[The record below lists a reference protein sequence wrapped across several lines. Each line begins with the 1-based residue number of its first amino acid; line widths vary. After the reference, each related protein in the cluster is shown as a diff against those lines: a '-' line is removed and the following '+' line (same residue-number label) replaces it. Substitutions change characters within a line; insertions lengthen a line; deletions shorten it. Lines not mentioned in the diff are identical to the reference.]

1 MKTILKKIL
10 SKLTRENLSQQY
22 AIGRKA
28 MRWVLQVT
36 QGYHWLIVF
45 SIFSGIF
52 GVGMSLFNVWLSKWI
67 IDIVT
72 GAREGNVWMAAGIVV
87 FFFFF
92 GMAVK
97 LISPWIFGKINMR
110 IGIRM
115 QNSLSDALMMCSWKS
130 GQKWHTGDLLTR
142 INSDASEVLSMG
154 MGILPNLLITCVQLV
169 GAFIFLWALEP
180 RLAWFILGA
189 TPLVLLSKIYFRKV
203 RELSKAQ
210 KAMNSEM
217 GSVMQEN
224 LSQRVLVRSL
234 GATDYRKQKLHESQ
248 EKLFNLGME
257 QIKFSTFS
265 QGVMGF
271 VFGGGYLC
279 AFLWGIYR
287 LEHQEIT
294 FGTMTAFLQL
304 VGQVQGPFLGLIAIP
319 PSLVRGWASVERL
332 MELFEDVEPDETPE
346 YIEGPLSLEFNHV
359 SFGYEAGQHV
369 LHDFSAVFRPGTS
382 TAVAGPTGTGKTT
395 IIRLML
401 ALVRPDEGNIN
412 LVGADG
418 KAYPDTSATRI
429 NFMYVPQGNTLLSG
443 TVRENVLLGTTGCS
457 EARLEE
463 VLRIACADFVFDLP
477 EGVDT
482 RIGEHGYGLSE
493 GQAQRISIARALLRP
508 GNIWLFDEASSA
520 LDVDTT
526 TKLINNLLTE
536 GKEKTIIF
544 VTHDPRV
551 MERCDS
557 IIHLN
562 ENEQQKAIE
571 QL

>member
-1 MKTILKKIL
+1 MKGLLKKLI
-10 SKLTRENLSQQY
+10 SKLTKENISRHY
-22 AIGRKA
+22 IIGKKA
-28 MRWVLQVT
+28 MHWVFQVT
-36 QGYHWLIVF
+36 EGYHWLIAF

-72 GAREGNVWMAAGIVV
+72 GAREGNVWMAAGVVV

-97 LISPWIFGKINMR
+97 LITPWIFGKINMR

-115 QNSLSDALMMCSWKS
+115 QNSLSDALMMCSWRS
-130 GQKWHTGDLLTR
+130 GKKWHTGDLLTR
-142 INSDASEVLSMG
+142 INSDASEVLSLG
-154 MGILPNLLITCVQLV
+154 MSILPNFLVTTFQLV
-169 GAFIFLWALEP
+169 GSFIFLWALEP
-180 RLAWFILGA
+180 RLAWFIMGA

-210 KAMNSEM
+210 KAMSSEM

-234 GATDYRKQKLHESQ
+234 GATDYRRQKLHESQ
-248 EKLFNLGME
+248 ERLYNLGME

-304 VGQVQGPFLGLIAIP
+304 VGQVQGPFLSLIAIP
-319 PSLVRGWASVERL
+319 PALVRGWASVERL
-332 MELFEDVEPDETPE
+332 MELFEDVEPDDKPL
-346 YIEGPLSLEFNHV
+346 YIDSPLTLKIDNV
-359 SFGYEAGQHV
+359 IYGYEEGQKV
-369 LHDFSAVFRPGTS
+369 LKDFSAEFRPGTS
-382 TAVAGPTGTGKTT
+382 TAVAGPTGAGKTT
-395 IIRLML
+395 IIRLIL
-401 ALVRPDEGNIN
+401 SLIHPEEGKLSLQTDN
-412 LVGADG
+412 G
-418 KAYPDTSATRI
+418 KIYPVNSSTRV

-443 TVRENVLLGTTGCS
+443 TVRENVLFGITECTD
-457 EARLEE
+457 EDVEN
-463 VLRIACADFVFDLP
+463 VLRTACADFVFDLP
-477 EGVDT
+477 QGIYT
-482 RIGEHGYGLSE
+482 PIGEHGYGLSE
-493 GQAQRISIARALLRP
+493 GQAQRISIARALLRN
-508 GNIWLFDEASSA
+508 GSLWLFDEATSA
-520 LDVDTT
+520 LDTATT
-526 TKLINNLLTE
+526 SKLISNIFDA

-557 IIHLN
+557 VIHLD
-562 ENEQQKAIE
+562 ENNN
-571 QL
+571 

>member
-1 MKTILKKIL
+1 
-10 SKLTRENLSQQY
+10 
-22 AIGRKA
+22 
-28 MRWVLQVT
+28 MRWVFQVT
-36 QGYHWLIVF
+36 EGYHWLIAF

-72 GAREGNVWMAAGIVV
+72 GAREGNVWMAAGVVV

-142 INSDASEVLSMG
+142 INSDASEVLNLG
-154 MGILPNLLITCVQLV
+154 MGILPNFLVTTFQLI
-169 GAFIFLWALEP
+169 GSFIFLWALEP
-180 RLAWFILGA
+180 RLAWFILAA

-210 KAMNSEM
+210 KAMSSEM

-224 LSQRVLVRSL
+224 LSQRILVRSL

-304 VGQVQGPFLGLIAIP
+304 VGQVQGPFLSLIAIP
-319 PSLVRGWASVERL
+319 PALVRGWASVERL
-332 MELFEDVEPDETPE
+332 MELFEDVEPDDKPL
-346 YIEGPLSLEFNHV
+346 YIDSPLTLKIDNV
-359 SFGYEAGQHV
+359 SYGYEEGQKV
-369 LHDFSAVFRPGTS
+369 LKDFSAEFRPGTS
-382 TAVAGPTGTGKTT
+382 TAVAGPTGAGKTT
-395 IIRLML
+395 IIRLIL
-401 ALVRPDEGNIN
+401 SLIHPEEGKLSLQTDN
-412 LVGADG
+412 G
-418 KAYPDTSATRI
+418 KIYPVNSSTRV

-443 TVRENVLLGTTGCS
+443 TVRENVLFGITECTD
-457 EARLEE
+457 EDVENA
-463 VLRIACADFVFDLP
+463 LRTACADFVFDLP
-477 EGVDT
+477 QGIYTPV
-482 RIGEHGYGLSE
+482 GEHGYGLSE
-493 GQAQRISIARALLRP
+493 GQAQRISIARALLRN
-508 GNIWLFDEASSA
+508 GSLWLFDEATSA
-520 LDVDTT
+520 LDTATT
-526 TKLINNLLTE
+526 SKLISNIFDA

-557 IIHLN
+557 VIHID
-562 ENEQQKAIE
+562 ENNN
-571 QL
+571 

>member
-1 MKTILKKIL
+1 MKELLKKII
-10 SKLTRENLSQQY
+10 SKLTKENISRHY
-22 AIGRKA
+22 VIGKKA
-28 MRWVLQVT
+28 MRWVFQVT
-36 QGYHWLIVF
+36 EGYHWLIAF

-142 INSDASEVLSMG
+142 INSDASEVLSLG
-154 MGILPNLLITCVQLV
+154 MGILPNFLVTTFQLV
-169 GAFIFLWALEP
+169 GSFIFLWALEP

-210 KAMNSEM
+210 KAMSSEM

-234 GATDYRKQKLHESQ
+234 GATDYRRQKLHESQ
-248 EKLFNLGME
+248 EKLYNLGME

-304 VGQVQGPFLGLIAIP
+304 VGQVQGPFLSLIAIP
-319 PSLVRGWASVERL
+319 PALVRGWASVERL
-332 MELFEDVEPDETPE
+332 MELFEDVEPDDKPL
-346 YIEGPLSLEFNHV
+346 YIDSPLTLKINNV
-359 SFGYEAGQHV
+359 SYGYEEGQKV
-369 LHDFSAVFRPGTS
+369 LKDFSAEFRPGTS
-382 TAVAGPTGTGKTT
+382 TAVAGPTGAGKTT
-395 IIRLML
+395 IIRLIL
-401 ALVRPDEGNIN
+401 SLIHPEEGKLSLQTDN
-412 LVGADG
+412 G
-418 KAYPDTSATRI
+418 KIYSVNSSTRV

-443 TVRENVLLGTTGCS
+443 TVRENVLFGITECTD
-457 EARLEE
+457 EDVENA
-463 VLRIACADFVFDLP
+463 LRTACADFVFDLP
-477 EGVDT
+477 QGIYTPV
-482 RIGEHGYGLSE
+482 GEHGYGLSE
-493 GQAQRISIARALLRP
+493 GQAQRISIARALLRS
-508 GNIWLFDEASSA
+508 GSLWLFDEATSA
-520 LDVDTT
+520 LDTATT
-526 TKLINNLLTE
+526 SKLISNIFDA

-557 IIHLN
+557 VIHLD
-562 ENEQQKAIE
+562 ENNN
-571 QL
+571 

>member
-1 MKTILKKIL
+1 MKELLKKII
-10 SKLTRENLSQQY
+10 SKLTKENISRHY
-22 AIGRKA
+22 VIGKKA
-28 MRWVLQVT
+28 MRWVFQVT
-36 QGYHWLIVF
+36 EGYHWLIAF

-110 IGIRM
+110 ISIRM

-142 INSDASEVLSMG
+142 INSDASEVLSLG
-154 MGILPNLLITCVQLV
+154 MGILPNFLVTTFQLV
-169 GAFIFLWALEP
+169 GSFIFLWALEP

-210 KAMNSEM
+210 KAMSSEM

-234 GATDYRKQKLHESQ
+234 GATDYRRQKLHESQ
-248 EKLFNLGME
+248 EKLYNLGME

-304 VGQVQGPFLGLIAIP
+304 VGQVQGPFLSLIAIP
-319 PSLVRGWASVERL
+319 PALVRGWASVERL
-332 MELFEDVEPDETPE
+332 MELFEDVEPDDKPL
-346 YIEGPLSLEFNHV
+346 YIDSPLTLKINNV
-359 SFGYEAGQHV
+359 SYGYEEGQKV
-369 LHDFSAVFRPGTS
+369 LKDFSAEFRPGTS
-382 TAVAGPTGTGKTT
+382 TAVAGPTGAGKTT
-395 IIRLML
+395 IIRLIL
-401 ALVRPDEGNIN
+401 SLIHPEEGKLSLQTDN
-412 LVGADG
+412 G
-418 KAYPDTSATRI
+418 KIYPVNSSTRV

-443 TVRENVLLGTTGCS
+443 TVRENVLFGITECTD
-457 EARLEE
+457 EDVENA
-463 VLRIACADFVFDLP
+463 LRTACADFVFDLP
-477 EGVDT
+477 QGIYTPV
-482 RIGEHGYGLSE
+482 GEHGYGLSE
-493 GQAQRISIARALLRP
+493 GQAQRISIARALLRS
-508 GNIWLFDEASSA
+508 GSLWLFDEATSA
-520 LDVDTT
+520 LDTATT
-526 TKLINNLLTE
+526 SKLISNIFDA

-557 IIHLN
+557 VIHLD
-562 ENEQQKAIE
+562 ENNN
-571 QL
+571 

>member
-1 MKTILKKIL
+1 MKELLKKII
-10 SKLTRENLSQQY
+10 SKLTKENISRHY
-22 AIGRKA
+22 VIGKKA
-28 MRWVLQVT
+28 MRWVFQVT
-36 QGYHWLIVF
+36 EGYHWLIAF

-72 GAREGNVWMAAGIVV
+72 GAREGNVWMAAGVVV

-142 INSDASEVLSMG
+142 INSDASEVLSLG
-154 MGILPNLLITCVQLV
+154 MGILPNFLVTSFQLI
-169 GAFIFLWALEP
+169 GSFIFLWALEP
-180 RLAWFILGA
+180 RLAWFILAA

-210 KAMNSEM
+210 KAMSSEM

-304 VGQVQGPFLGLIAIP
+304 VGQVQGPFLSLIAIP
-319 PSLVRGWASVERL
+319 PALVRGWASVERL
-332 MELFEDVEPDETPE
+332 MELFEDVEPDDKPL
-346 YIEGPLSLEFNHV
+346 YIDSPLTLKINNV
-359 SFGYEAGQHV
+359 SYGYEEGQKV
-369 LHDFSAVFRPGTS
+369 LKDFSAEFRPGTS
-382 TAVAGPTGTGKTT
+382 TAVAGPTGAGKTT
-395 IIRLML
+395 IIRLIL
-401 ALVRPDEGNIN
+401 SLIHPEEGKLSLQTDN
-412 LVGADG
+412 G
-418 KAYPDTSATRI
+418 KIYPVNSSTRV

-443 TVRENVLLGTTGCS
+443 TVRENVLFGITECTD
-457 EARLEE
+457 EDVENA
-463 VLRIACADFVFDLP
+463 LRTACADFVFDLP
-477 EGVDT
+477 QGIYTPV
-482 RIGEHGYGLSE
+482 GEHGYGLSE
-493 GQAQRISIARALLRP
+493 GQAQRISIARALLRS
-508 GNIWLFDEASSA
+508 GSLWLFDEATSA
-520 LDVDTT
+520 LDTATT
-526 TKLINNLLTE
+526 SKLISNIFDA

-557 IIHLN
+557 VIHLD
-562 ENEQQKAIE
+562 ENNN
-571 QL
+571 

>member
-1 MKTILKKIL
+1 MRELLRKIINN
-10 SKLTRENLSQQY
+10 LTKENLSKY
-22 AIGRKA
+22 YITGRKA
-28 MRWVLQVT
+28 VRWILQIT
-36 QGYHWLIVF
+36 DGYHWLIAF
-45 SIFSGIF
+45 SVFSGIF

-72 GAREGNVWMAAGIVV
+72 GSREGNVWVAASMVV

-92 GMAVK
+92 GLAVK

-110 IGIRM
+110 IGMRM

-142 INSDASEVLSMG
+142 INNDASEVLSLG
-154 MGILPNLLITCVQLV
+154 MGILPNFLVTSFQLIGSFV
-169 GAFIFLWALEP
+169 FLWALEP

-210 KAMNSEM
+210 KAMSSEM
-217 GSVMQEN
+217 GTVMQEN

-234 GATDYRKQKLHESQ
+234 GATDYRKRKLHESQ

-257 QIKFSTFS
+257 QIKFSTYS
-265 QGVMGF
+265 QGVMSL

-287 LEHQEIT
+287 LENQEIT

-304 VGQVQGPFLGLIAIP
+304 VGQVQGPFLSLIAIP
-319 PSLVRGWASVERL
+319 PAIVRGWASIERL
-332 MELFEDVEPDETPE
+332 MELFEDVEPDETPLF
-346 YIEGPLSLEFNHV
+346 IDTPLTLKLKNISY
-359 SFGYEAGQHV
+359 GYEIGQPV
-369 LHDFSAVFRPGTS
+369 LSHFSAEFKPGTS
-382 TAVAGPTGTGKTT
+382 TAIAGPTGVGKTT
-395 IIRLML
+395 IIRLIL
-401 ALVRPDEGNIN
+401 SLIHPEEGELN
-412 LVGADG
+412 LLSSDG
-418 KAYPDTSATRI
+418 RFYPVNSSTRV

-443 TVRENVLLGTTGCS
+443 TVRENVLLGMSGYTDADV
-457 EARLEE
+457 EN

-477 EGVDT
+477 QGIDT
-482 RIGEHGYGLSE
+482 LLGEHGYGLSE
-493 GQAQRISIARALLRP
+493 GQAQRISIARALLHN
-508 GNIWLFDEASSA
+508 GNIWLFDEATSA
-520 LDVDTT
+520 LDKETASR
-526 TKLINNLLTE
+526 LIFNILDA

-551 MERCDS
+551 MECCDF
-557 IIHLN
+557 IIHL
-562 ENEQQKAIE
+562 
-571 QL
+571 